1 MQALRRMNNPPLL
14 DVKHLILILDIFKIC
29 GILYTRSQGKD
40 LKTRKGFKMT
50 ITKRIILS
58 EEEQAWFEKVQD
70 ILTSVSNEVETDE
83 EEKTIDKLKSDLDEF
98 CYDYGSDEYRA
109 DY

>member
-1 MQALRRMNNPPLL
+1 
-14 DVKHLILILDIFKIC
+14 
-29 GILYTRSQGKD
+29 
-40 LKTRKGFKMT
+40 MT

-58 EEEQAWFEKVQD
+58 NEEQVWFEKVQE
-70 ILTSVSNEVETDE
+70 ILTSVCEEVETSE
-83 EEKTIDKLKSDLDEF
+83 EEKTIQKLKASLEDF

>member
-1 MQALRRMNNPPLL
+1 
-14 DVKHLILILDIFKIC
+14 
-29 GILYTRSQGKD
+29 
-40 LKTRKGFKMT
+40 MT

-58 EEEQAWFEKVQD
+58 EEEQELFEKVQD
-70 ILTSVSNEVETDE
+70 ILTSVANEVETNV
-83 EEKTIDKLKSDLDEF
+83 EEKTIEKLKSGLEEF

>member
-1 MQALRRMNNPPLL
+1 M
-14 DVKHLILILDIFKIC
+14 I
-29 GILYTRSQGKD
+29 
-40 LKTRKGFKMT
+40 

-58 EEEQAWFEKVQD
+58 NEEQAWFEKVQD
-70 ILTSVSNEVETDE
+70 ILNAVADEVESAE
-83 EEKTIDKLKSDLDEF
+83 EERKIDKLKVSIDDF

>member
-1 MQALRRMNNPPLL
+1 
-14 DVKHLILILDIFKIC
+14 
-29 GILYTRSQGKD
+29 
-40 LKTRKGFKMT
+40 MT

-58 EEEQAWFEKVQD
+58 EEEQELFEKVQD
-70 ILTSVSNEVETDE
+70 ILTTVVNEVETGT
-83 EEKTIDKLKSDLDEF
+83 EEKFINKLKSDLDEF

>member
-1 MQALRRMNNPPLL
+1 
-14 DVKHLILILDIFKIC
+14 
-29 GILYTRSQGKD
+29 
-40 LKTRKGFKMT
+40 MT

-58 EEEQAWFEKVQD
+58 EEEQELFEKIQD
-70 ILTSVSNEVETDE
+70 ILTTVANEVETGT
-83 EEKTIDKLKSDLDEF
+83 EEKFIDKLKSDLEEF

>member
-1 MQALRRMNNPPLL
+1 
-14 DVKHLILILDIFKIC
+14 
-29 GILYTRSQGKD
+29 
-40 LKTRKGFKMT
+40 MT

-58 EEEQAWFEKVQD
+58 EEEQKLFEQVQD
-70 ILTSVSNEVETDE
+70 ILTTVVNEVETNT
-83 EEKTIDKLKSDLDEF
+83 EEKFIDKLKSDLDEF

>member
-1 MQALRRMNNPPLL
+1 
-14 DVKHLILILDIFKIC
+14 
-29 GILYTRSQGKD
+29 
-40 LKTRKGFKMT
+40 MT

-58 EEEQAWFEKVQD
+58 EEEQELFEKIQD
-70 ILTSVSNEVETDE
+70 ILTTVANEVETDK
-83 EEKTIDKLKSDLDEF
+83 EEKFIDKLKSDLEEF

>member
-1 MQALRRMNNPPLL
+1 M
-14 DVKHLILILDIFKIC
+14 I
-29 GILYTRSQGKD
+29 
-40 LKTRKGFKMT
+40 

-58 EEEQAWFEKVQD
+58 EEEQELFLKVQD
-70 ILTSVSNEVETDE
+70 ILTSVHDEVETNTE
-83 EEKTIDKLKSDLDEF
+83 ENIISKLKSDLYDF

>member
-1 MQALRRMNNPPLL
+1 M
-14 DVKHLILILDIFKIC
+14 I
-29 GILYTRSQGKD
+29 
-40 LKTRKGFKMT
+40 

-58 EEEQAWFEKVQD
+58 DEEQELFEKIRD
-70 ILTSVSNEVETDE
+70 ILTSVWEEVETNKE
-83 EEKTIDKLKSDLDEF
+83 AQTIGKLASDLDDF

>member
-1 MQALRRMNNPPLL
+1 
-14 DVKHLILILDIFKIC
+14 
-29 GILYTRSQGKD
+29 
-40 LKTRKGFKMT
+40 MT

-58 EEEQAWFEKVQD
+58 EEEQELFEKVQD
-70 ILTSVSNEVETDE
+70 ILTSVSNEVETGT
-83 EEKTIDKLKSDLDEF
+83 EEKFIDKLKSDLDEF